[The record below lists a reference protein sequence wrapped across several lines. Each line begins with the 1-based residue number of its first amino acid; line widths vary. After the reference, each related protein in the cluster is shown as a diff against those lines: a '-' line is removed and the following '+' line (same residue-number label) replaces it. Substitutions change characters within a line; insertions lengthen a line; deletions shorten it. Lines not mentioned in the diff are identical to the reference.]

1 MNKNIEGL
9 KATENT
15 IYMRYTVHIDDQII
29 NNVKECIKKFEVL
42 PMEDK
47 IPLSPL
53 LQPEYAGEVQ
63 DIINTYEQFMIN
75 FGKVMLDS
83 QGVKV
88 KIESESLISIQQGI
102 QEQCYSNKR
111 TNDIDVTKEWY
122 LCKFL
127 NQISEEDKNQL
138 YESLK
143 KLMNDSKNK
152 KKAFQE
158 VFKIYNDIYIYN
170 KEKSKYD
177 YQASSYFNLVRE
189 NPKLTYKKRHL
200 QEKQDI
206 KGTTFT
212 NKLKLLKTMYGLEV
226 TKYQPYYIS
235 TPPKRGG
242 IAYGETDFFQKSN
255 YEFNKEQY
263 QIINILS
270 KIVDKHPFPKSSND
284 YNYMP
289 SIEKTVLNDDSCVYY
304 DYLEDII
311 KEIMNMDTSSLK
323 KNLLA
328 DFTYQSLCRW
338 RSESKILEL
347 KLDSFMNKVLDSNYY
362 EGSKLFRMLSHSI
375 EETIHDFDEDKKHFN
390 YFKSYI
396 LTEGK
401 EENWEQITDNIT
413 AFNSKVLN
421 DIQNEYNK
429 VLNDTK
435 NECDEVESN
444 TIKKN
449 KKLNFNYLYYCFE
462 FSNNIVKA
470 KDNKSKKYNLFFVDK
485 YKIEMPFLDR
495 LLIKYLNQ
503 EIGQQS
509 IDYNMQTM
517 FEKENYDRSSTIEKL
532 MAVKNFKYEN
542 KDLDLFKKL
551 FNNLENSID
560 KLGVYLLNNG
570 INSNDEN
577 ARYYRSFLK
586 ELSGMKNK
594 LKLFSIE
601 IGNSSGGKQHYPH
614 SDKKERRKN
623 KEEAYH
629 NSDNKKDIDSK
640 LKGNINDY
648 INNLLSVKI
657 RRQLY
662 DSSPNVKK

>member
-1 MNKNIEGL
+1 
-9 KATENT
+9 
-15 IYMRYTVHIDDQII
+15 
-29 NNVKECIKKFEVL
+29 
-42 PMEDK
+42 
-47 IPLSPL
+47 
-53 LQPEYAGEVQ
+53 
-63 DIINTYEQFMIN
+63 
-75 FGKVMLDS
+75 
-83 QGVKV
+83 
-88 KIESESLISIQQGI
+88 
-102 QEQCYSNKR
+102 
-111 TNDIDVTKEWY
+111 
-122 LCKFL
+122 
-127 NQISEEDKNQL
+127 
-138 YESLK
+138 
-143 KLMNDSKNK
+143 
-152 KKAFQE
+152 
-158 VFKIYNDIYIYN
+158 
-170 KEKSKYD
+170 
-177 YQASSYFNLVRE
+177 
-189 NPKLTYKKRHL
+189 
-200 QEKQDI
+200 
-206 KGTTFT
+206 
-212 NKLKLLKTMYGLEV
+212 MYGVEV

-517 FEKENYDRSSTIEKL
+517 FEKERYDRSSTIEKL
-532 MAVKNFKYEN
+532 VATSKFKYE
-542 KDLDLFKKL
+542 KDDSDLFKQL
-551 FNNLENSID
+551 FNDVENSID
-560 KLGVYLLNNG
+560 RLGIYLLNNG

-623 KEEAYH
+623 KEGAYH
-629 NSDNKKDIDSK
+629 NFDNKKDIDSK

-662 DSSPNVKK
+662 DSSPNTKKQ

>member
-1 MNKNIEGL
+1 
-9 KATENT
+9 
-15 IYMRYTVHIDDQII
+15 
-29 NNVKECIKKFEVL
+29 
-42 PMEDK
+42 
-47 IPLSPL
+47 
-53 LQPEYAGEVQ
+53 
-63 DIINTYEQFMIN
+63 
-75 FGKVMLDS
+75 
-83 QGVKV
+83 
-88 KIESESLISIQQGI
+88 
-102 QEQCYSNKR
+102 
-111 TNDIDVTKEWY
+111 
-122 LCKFL
+122 
-127 NQISEEDKNQL
+127 
-138 YESLK
+138 
-143 KLMNDSKNK
+143 
-152 KKAFQE
+152 
-158 VFKIYNDIYIYN
+158 
-170 KEKSKYD
+170 
-177 YQASSYFNLVRE
+177 
-189 NPKLTYKKRHL
+189 
-200 QEKQDI
+200 
-206 KGTTFT
+206 
-212 NKLKLLKTMYGLEV
+212 
-226 TKYQPYYIS
+226 
-235 TPPKRGG
+235 
-242 IAYGETDFFQKSN
+242 
-255 YEFNKEQY
+255 
-263 QIINILS
+263 
-270 KIVDKHPFPKSSND
+270 
-284 YNYMP
+284 MP

-462 FSNNIVKA
+462 VSNNIVKA

-586 ELSGMKNK
+586 ELSEMKNK

-640 LKGNINDY
+640 LKSNINDY
-648 INNLLSVKI
+648 INNLLSLKI